1 MATGRAKKSAKDT
14 DRIYCGR
21 LIKLYRRRWRNR
33 FLPNTAEGR
42 AMLIALL
49 HFGLSPEA
57 AVQLMSWRFEAA
69 ELRQLQRRTRSV
81 KRSELGRMIKL
92 TYEEREQERVWS
104 LMPYDV
110 SNEEFQLRQTVKK
123 EVNNK
128 RRQQQKRDK
137 EREERMRLENT
148 ISREDAIL
156 AMLSDSRYW
165 TPISAL
171 VKQAET
177 CKAFR
182 RPDGKQ
188 VGLSWDYPRRERFGS
203 MGNSCVSRFFRQP
216 AQGGPSRGAA
226 VGGAR
231 RSPDRAARRRAR
243 QGPLRAE
250 KVPQARPESQG
261 GVTGFVTV
269 TV

>member
-1 MATGRAKKSAKDT
+1 MAITGRAKKSAKDT

-69 ELRQLQRRTRSV
+69 ELRQLQRRARSV
-81 KRSELGRMIKL
+81 KRSELGRMVKL
-92 TYEEREQERVWS
+92 TYEEREQEQVWS

-128 RRQQQKRDK
+128 RRIQRF
-137 EREERMRLENT
+137 REEERQRREKMQNT
-148 ISREDAIL
+148 PSREDAIL
-156 AMLSDSRYW
+156 AMLSGSRDW
-165 TPISAL
+165 TPISVL

-177 CKAFR
+177 CAAFR
-182 RPDGKQ
+182 RPDGQQ
-188 VGLSWDYPRRERFGS
+188 VGRSW
-203 MGNSCVSRFFRQP
+203 
-216 AQGGPSRGAA
+216 AH
-226 VGGAR
+226 
-231 RSPDRAARRRAR
+231 ARRRPW
-243 QGPLRAE
+243 GFSVGFSGSLR
-250 KVPQARPESQG
+250 KVVHRAVTRLEECGEVETELRG
-261 GVTGFVTV
+261 GVRGMVRFVRTKV
-269 TV
+269 ALTLIVGGRK

>member
-203 MGNSCVSRFFRQP
+203 MGTHVSPGFSGSLRKVVHRAVQRL
-216 AQGGPSRGAA
+216 AERGE
-226 VGGAR
+226 V
-231 RSPDRAARRRAR
+231 
-243 QGPLRAE
+243 QTELR
-250 KVPQARPESQG
+250 G
-261 GVTGFVTV
+261 GVRGKVLFVRKRFLRLV
-269 TV
+269 PNPKAA